1 MASSPRCGPS
11 RTGLWPA
18 RNGAEPNHVPKGTEV
33 AGLPSVLHA
42 LGYEVA
48 AIGKL
53 AHNGWEKIHCK
64 FDHTWR
70 AREIGRAHV

>member
-1 MASSPRCGPS
+1 M
-11 RTGLWPA
+11 
-18 RNGAEPNHVPKGTEV
+18 PKGTEV

-53 AHNGWEKIHCK
+53 AHNGWEKIHYK
-64 FDHTWR
+64 FDHVAGPGLGGTNAEEVAKFLAER
-70 AREIGRAHV
+70 DSTKPLCLFVGTH